1 MIYMSKREAESR
13 ADLLQGTLHLLVLK
27 ALAAQ
32 PLHGLGV
39 STRINQ
45 ITRGTFDVKPGSLFP
60 ALHRMEEA
68 GWLKSEW
75 GESENNRRAKF
86 YSLTKAGRRQ
96 LETETEDWQRISL
109 AIGSALRAT

>member
-1 MIYMSKREAESR
+1 MGTSDEFSS
-13 ADLLQGTLHLLVLK
+13 DLLQGTLDLLVLK
-27 ALAAQ
+27 ALSLQ

-39 STRINQ
+39 SNRINQ

-60 ALHRMEEA
+60 ALHRLEEA

-86 YSLTKAGRRQ
+86 YSLTRSGRRQ
-96 LETETEDWQRISL
+96 LEVETDDWRRIAA
-109 AIGSALRAT
+109 AIGNALRAT